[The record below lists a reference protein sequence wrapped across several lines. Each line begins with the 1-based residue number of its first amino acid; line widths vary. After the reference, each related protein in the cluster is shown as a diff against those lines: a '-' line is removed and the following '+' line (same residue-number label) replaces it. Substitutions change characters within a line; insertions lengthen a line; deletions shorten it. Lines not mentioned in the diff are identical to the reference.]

1 MSKNNLLVEIGTEE
15 LPPKALS
22 KLAGAFEANVK
33 KDLEAADLAFDSI
46 KWYAAPRRLAL
57 KVTGLESCQP
67 DKDIEKKGPALK
79 AAYDKDGKPTK
90 AAEGWAKSNGIT
102 VEQAEILKTDKGEW
116 LFCRAHVKGKTVEE
130 LVPSMVQKALAAL
143 PVPKMMHWG
152 ATTFEFVRPVH
163 TVTLLYGTEVIPC
176 ELFGIKSDR
185 VVRGHRFMGS
195 QLVTL
200 RSADDYPELL
210 EKEGMVIA
218 DYDKRKEI
226 IRNAVIEDAKKLG
239 GEADLDESLLDE
251 VTSLAEYPVVL
262 TAKFEEKFLKVPSE
276 ALVYTMKGDQ
286 KYFPVY
292 RDGKLLPNFI
302 FVANIQSKDPQAV
315 ISGNERVVRPR
326 LSDAEFF
333 YDTDRKHT
341 LFSRL
346 DSLDT
351 VLFQKQLGS
360 MKERALRI
368 SELAGYIASLTGN
381 DVELS
386 KRAGLLCKCDLMTN
400 MVMEFTDTQG
410 IMGMYYARLD
420 GENED
425 VAKAIGE
432 QYMPRFAGDRLP
444 EGGVE
449 ICTALAEKLDTLTGI
464 FGIGMPPKGDKDP
477 FGLRRAA
484 IGVLRIIVENRL
496 GLDLE
501 PIVAKAAELY
511 GSKLTSK
518 STCRDVVDYVLGRFR
533 SNFADEGI
541 ASEPVLAVLAC
552 RPTKPYD
559 FDLRVRAVA
568 GFAKNPAAPALAA
581 ANKRV
586 SNILQ
591 KNNAADCRAAV
602 SSDLLKE
609 DAEKAL
615 YNAIESLR
623 GEVTSMFDE
632 GRYTDAMTKLA
643 GLRDTVDTFF
653 DKVMVMDKD
662 EAVRNNRIALLASL
676 RALFLRIAD
685 ISVL

>member
-1 MSKNNLLVEIGTEE
+1 
-15 LPPKALS
+15 
-22 KLAGAFEANVK
+22 
-33 KDLEAADLAFDSI
+33 
-46 KWYAAPRRLAL
+46 
-57 KVTGLESCQP
+57 
-67 DKDIEKKGPALK
+67 
-79 AAYDKDGKPTK
+79 
-90 AAEGWAKSNGIT
+90 
-102 VEQAEILKTDKGEW
+102 
-116 LFCRAHVKGKTVEE
+116 
-130 LVPSMVQKALAAL
+130 
-143 PVPKMMHWG
+143 
-152 ATTFEFVRPVH
+152 
-163 TVTLLYGTEVIPC
+163 
-176 ELFGIKSDR
+176 
-185 VVRGHRFMGS
+185 
-195 QLVTL
+195 
-200 RSADDYPELL
+200 
-210 EKEGMVIA
+210 MVIA

-302 FVANIQSKDPQAV
+302 FVANIQSKDPAAV

-381 DVELS
+381 DAELS

-449 ICTALAEKLDTLTGI
+449 TCTALAEKIDTLTGI

-496 GLDLE
+496 SLDLE

-511 GSKLTSK
+511 GSRLTSK
-518 STCRDVVDYVLGRFR
+518 NTCRDVVDYVLGRFR

-552 RPTKPYD
+552 RPTRPYD

-591 KNNAADCRAAV
+591 KNNAADCKAAV
-602 SSDLLKE
+602 DGNLLRE

-615 YNAIESLR
+615 YSAIESVR
-623 GEVTSMFDE
+623 GEVAPMFDE
-632 GRYTDAMTKLA
+632 GRYTEAMTKLA

-653 DKVMVMDKD
+653 DKVMVMDEN